1 MAQFA
6 ALLRGVNVGPTT
18 RVPMADLRE
27 LLEVFGAQDVKTHL
41 NSGNAL
47 FHLHHSPKTI
57 DAALTELISERFGF
71 QIDVTCRTK
80 KQLES
85 VIALDPLKKLGEDD
99 SKYIVAFMPSPPK
112 PAAIKP
118 VLAADYPAGETCAHK
133 GREFYVFSPRGVAE
147 SQALK
152 ALNKTK
158 PAAFATAR
166 NVRTIAKL
174 IELIPP
180 ARK

>member
-18 RVPMADLRE
+18 RVPMADLRQ
-27 LLEVFGAQDVKTHL
+27 LLEEFGAQNVTTYL

-47 FHLHHSPKTI
+47 FHIHHSPKTI

-71 QIDVTCRTK
+71 QIDVTCRTR

-85 VIALDPLKKLGEDD
+85 VIALDPIKKLGEDD
-99 SKYIVAFMPSPPK
+99 SKYIVAFMPSPPR
-112 PAAIKP
+112 AAALKP
-118 VLAADYPAGETCAHK
+118 VLAAEYPSGEVCAHK
-133 GREFYVFSPRGVAE
+133 GREFYVFSPGGVSQ

-152 ALNKTK
+152 ALNKAK
-158 PAAFATAR
+158 PAPFATAR

-174 IELIPP
+174 IELMPS
-180 ARK
+180 AAN